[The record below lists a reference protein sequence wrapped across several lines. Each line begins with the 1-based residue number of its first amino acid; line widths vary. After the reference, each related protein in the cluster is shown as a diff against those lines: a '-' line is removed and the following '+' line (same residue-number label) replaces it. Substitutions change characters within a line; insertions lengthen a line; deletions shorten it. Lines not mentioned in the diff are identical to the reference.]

1 MITFR
6 SKPVWLA
13 VMMALSASM
22 TAGAEETVDTVPEK
36 ILPEVDVS
44 ASKLLPSQDVEG
56 YVARGSRTATR
67 TETLLKD
74 VPQSISVVTDEL
86 IEDQAMRSV
95 EDAVR
100 YVPGVQATQGEGNR
114 DALVFRGNQT
124 TADFFV
130 DGMRDDVQY
139 YRDFYNIER
148 VEVLKGPNGMIF
160 GRGGSGG
167 VLNRVSKEASFD
179 PVRELT
185 LQVGS
190 YDQRRAAIDIGQ
202 AISES
207 AAFRLNAVAEDGNSY
222 RDGVSLRRHGINP
235 TITFLPTDKTKI
247 VLSAEYFTDHRT
259 ADRGIPSFRGRPF
272 QTDESTFFG
281 NADLSETEVEVQN
294 YSALIEHQFD
304 NGVTLRNRTMYA
316 DYDKYYQNVY
326 ANSAVN
332 NAGNYTV
339 AAYHDDTQR
348 ENLFNQTDV
357 LYTLTAGSIEHRLL
371 GGMEFGRQD
380 TDNFRVRPGSGTL
393 TTAQSAT
400 NPTFTGPVVFNTR
413 QTDNSSQIDVSALY
427 IQDQIVFS
435 PKFEAVLGLRYDKFE
450 TDFENNLT
458 GQDIDADDDF
468 VSPRAGLIFKPVEN
482 VSVYTSYSMAYVPRA
497 GEQLTSLTVT
507 NATFDP
513 EEFKNYEVG
522 AKWDVS
528 TNLALTAAVYK
539 LERENVAIAD
549 PANAANT
556 ILIDGQETEGFELG
570 IAGNITPKWSVFGG
584 YTYQEAKITKDQSA
598 TITEGNRLP
607 NTPEQT
613 LSLWNKYD
621 ISDMWSVAL
630 GIISREDS
638 YASADNTVELPGY
651 TRVDAAVFAKLDKN
665 LRLQFNIENL
675 LDKEY
680 YLYAHNNNNITPGSP
695 IAGRATLI
703 YDF

>member
-1 MITFR
+1 MINFR
-6 SKPVWLA
+6 TKPLWLA
-13 VMMALSASM
+13 VMVALSAPI
-22 TAGAEETVDTVPEK
+22 TAGAEESVDTVPEK
-36 ILPEVDVS
+36 TLPEVDVS
-44 ASKLLPSQDVEG
+44 ATKIVPSQDVEG
-56 YVARGSRTATR
+56 YLARGTRTATK
-67 TETLLKD
+67 TETLLRD
-74 VPQSISVVTDEL
+74 VPQSISIVPEEL
-86 IEDQAMRSV
+86 IEDQAVRSV

-130 DGMRDDVQY
+130 NGVRDDVQY

-148 VEVLKGPNGMIF
+148 VEVLKGPNGLIF

-167 VLNRVSKEASFD
+167 VFNRVIKEATFD

-185 LQVGS
+185 LQLGS

-202 AISES
+202 AISDS

-259 ADRGIPSFRGRPF
+259 ADRGIPSRNGRPF
-272 QTDESTFFG
+272 STDESTFFG
-281 NADLSETEVEVQN
+281 NADLSDTEVEVQN
-294 YSALIEHQFD
+294 YSALIEHEFD
-304 NGVTLRNRTMYA
+304 NGVTIRNRTSYA
-316 DYDKYYQNVY
+316 DYDKYYQNVF

-339 AAYHDDTQR
+339 SGYRDDTQR

-357 LYTLTAGSIEHRLL
+357 LYTLQAGSIEHRLL
-371 GGMEFGRQD
+371 GGVEFGRQD
-380 TDNFRVRPGSGTL
+380 TDNFRL
-393 TTAQSAT
+393 
-400 NPTFTGPVVFNTR
+400 NPTFGAPTSVSASNPTYRGPLAFNVLNR
-413 QTDNSSQIDVSALY
+413 DNSSKVDVMGLY
-427 IQDQIVFS
+427 VQDQIVFS
-435 PKFEAVLGLRYDKFE
+435 SKFEAIVGLRYDKFE
-450 TDFENNLT
+450 TDFKNNQN
-458 GQDIDADDDF
+458 GEEIDADDDF
-468 VSPRAGLIFKPVEN
+468 VSPRAGLIYKPVET
-482 VSVYTSYSMAYVPRA
+482 VSLYTSYSMAYVPRA
-497 GEQLTSLTVT
+497 GEQLTSLTAT

-513 EEFKNYEVG
+513 EEFKNYEIG

-528 TNLALTAAVYK
+528 NNLALTAAVFR

-549 PANAANT
+549 PGDPANT

-570 IAGNITPKWSVFGG
+570 VAGYITPAWSIYGG
-584 YTYQEAKITKDQSA
+584 YTYQEAKVTEDQSA
-598 TITEGNRLP
+598 TITEGNRLA

-613 LSLWNKYD
+613 LSLWNRYD
-621 ISDMWSVAL
+621 INQMWSVAL
-630 GIISREDS
+630 GIISRQDS
-638 YASADNTVELPGY
+638 YAAADNTVELPGY
-651 TRVDAAVFAKLDKN
+651 TRVDAAVYAKLDKN
-665 LRLQFNIENL
+665 LRLQFNVENL
-675 LDKEY
+675 LDREY

>member
-1 MITFR
+1 MISFR
-6 SKPVWLA
+6 TKPVWLA
-13 VMMALSASM
+13 VMVALSASI
-22 TAGAEETVDTVPEK
+22 TAGAEESVESVPEK
-36 ILPEVDVS
+36 TLPEVDVS

-56 YVARGSRTATR
+56 YLARGTRTATK

-74 VPQSISVVTDEL
+74 VPQSISIVPEEL
-86 IEDQAMRSV
+86 IEDQAVRSV

-130 DGMRDDVQY
+130 NGVRDDVQY

-148 VEVLKGPNGMIF
+148 VEVLKGPNGLIF

-167 VLNRVSKEASFD
+167 VFNRVTKEATFD

-235 TITFLPTDKTKI
+235 TITFLPSDKTKI

-259 ADRGIPSFRGRPF
+259 ADRGIPSRNGRPF
-272 QTDESTFFG
+272 STDESTFFG
-281 NADLSETEVEVQN
+281 NADLSDTEVEVQN
-294 YSALIEHQFD
+294 YSALIEHEFD
-304 NGVTLRNRTMYA
+304 SGVTIRNRTWYA
-316 DYDKYYQNVY
+316 DYDKYYQNVF

-339 AAYHDDTQR
+339 SGYRDDTQR

-357 LYTLTAGSIEHRLL
+357 LYTLQAGSIEHRLL
-371 GGMEFGRQD
+371 GGVEFGRQD
-380 TDNFRVRPGSGTL
+380 TDNFRL
-393 TTAQSAT
+393 
-400 NPTFTGPVVFNTR
+400 NPTFGAPTSISASNPTYRGPVAFNVLNR
-413 QTDNSSQIDVSALY
+413 DQSSKVDVMGLY
-427 IQDQIVFS
+427 VQDQIVFS
-435 PKFEAVLGLRYDKFE
+435 PKFEAIVGLRYDKFE
-450 TDFENNLT
+450 TDFKNNQN
-458 GQDIDADDDF
+458 GQEIDADDDF
-468 VSPRAGLIFKPVEN
+468 VSPRAGLIYKPVET
-482 VSVYTSYSMAYVPRA
+482 VSLYTSYSMAYVPRA

-513 EEFKNYEVG
+513 EEFKNYEIG

-528 TNLALTAAVYK
+528 NNLALTAAVFR

-549 PANAANT
+549 PGNPANT

-570 IAGNITPKWSVFGG
+570 VAGYITPAWSIYGG
-584 YTYQEAKITKDQSA
+584 YTYQEAKVTEDQSA
-598 TITEGNRLP
+598 TITEGNRLA

-613 LSLWNKYD
+613 LSLWNRYD
-621 ISDMWSVAL
+621 INQMWSVAL
-630 GIISREDS
+630 GIISRQDS
-638 YASADNTVELPGY
+638 YAAADNTVELPGY
-651 TRVDAAVFAKLDKN
+651 TRVDAAVYAKLDKS
-665 LRLQFNIENL
+665 LRLQFNVENV

>member
-1 MITFR
+1 MISFR
-6 SKPVWLA
+6 TKPIWLA
-13 VMMALSASM
+13 VMVALSASI
-22 TAGAEETVDTVPEK
+22 TAGAEESVGDVPEK
-36 ILPEVDVS
+36 TLPEVDVS
-44 ASKLLPSQDVEG
+44 ASKLTPSGDVEG
-56 YVARGSRTATR
+56 YLARGTRTATK
-67 TETLLKD
+67 TETLLRD
-74 VPQSISVVTDEL
+74 VPQSISIVPEEL

-130 DGMRDDVQY
+130 NGVRDDVQY

-148 VEVLKGPNGMIF
+148 VEVLKGPNGLIF

-167 VLNRVSKEASFD
+167 VFNRVTKEASFD

-222 RDGVSLRRHGINP
+222 RDGVSMRRHGINP
-235 TITFLPTDKTKI
+235 TVTFLPTDKTKI

-259 ADRGIPSFRGRPF
+259 ADRGIPSRNGRPF
-272 QTDESTFFG
+272 STDESTFFG
-281 NADLSETEVEVQN
+281 NADLSDTEVEVQN
-294 YSALIEHQFD
+294 YSALIEHEFD
-304 NGVTLRNRTMYA
+304 SGVTIRNRTWYA
-316 DYDKYYQNVY
+316 DYDKYYQNVF

-332 NAGNYTV
+332 NAGNYTISG
-339 AAYHDDTQR
+339 YRDDTQR

-357 LYTLTAGSIEHRLL
+357 LYTLKTGSIEHRLL
-371 GGMEFGRQD
+371 GGVEVGRQD
-380 TDNFRVRPGSGTL
+380 TDNFRL
-393 TTAQSAT
+393 
-400 NPTFTGPVVFNTR
+400 NPTFGASTTVSASNPTYRGPVAFNVLNR
-413 QTDNSSQIDVSALY
+413 NQRSEVDIMGLY
-427 IQDQIVFS
+427 VQDQIVFS
-435 PKFEAVLGLRYDKFE
+435 PKFEAIIGVRYDKFE
-450 TDFENNLT
+450 TDYTDLRTN
-458 GQDIDADDDF
+458 QDINADDDF
-468 VSPRAGLIFKPVEN
+468 VSPRAGLIYKPVET
-482 VSVYTSYSMAYVPRA
+482 VSLYTSYSMAYVPRA
-497 GEQLTSLTVT
+497 GEQLTSLTVD
-507 NATFDP
+507 NSTFDP
-513 EEFKNYEVG
+513 EEFKNYEIG
-522 AKWDVS
+522 AKWDV
-528 TNLALTAAVYK
+528 TNNLALTGALYR

-570 IAGNITPKWSVFGG
+570 IAGYITPAWSIYGG
-584 YTYQEAKITKDQSA
+584 YTYQEAKITEDQSA
-598 TITEGNRLP
+598 TVTEGNRLA
-607 NTPEQT
+607 NTPEQI

-621 ISDMWSVAL
+621 INDIWSVAL
-630 GIISREDS
+630 GIVSRQDS

-651 TRVDAAVFAKLDKN
+651 TRVDAAAYARLDKN
-665 LRLQFNIENL
+665 LRLQLNIENL